1 MACVARN
8 RAGVPVIAGC
18 YYVRSVRFSR
28 RARIPNVVAHHRAHV
43 GVFRSLCCRGGLCL
57 GSFYAA
63 PACLSVTRGNPSIIP
78 INPTNMTP
86 RTIVIVAALFTT
98 SASLQAQTSD
108 AGNQSISV
116 ARLVAAQCPKF
127 TSQLVDRPELKLIL
141 SQRPVD
147 VSAVCTCTQRSYL
160 ADARLQKALDVDDQ
174 TLVERMKEERMR
186 AYLTMRLMASV
197 LGCLTPELERALA
210 ATPPI
215 K

>member
-1 MACVARN
+1 MACVSRN

-18 YYVRSVRFSR
+18 YYVRSLRFSR

-43 GVFRSLCCRGGLCL
+43 GVFRSLRCRGGLCF
-57 GSFYAA
+57 GSFCAA
-63 PACLSVTRGNPSIIP
+63 PACLSVTRGNRCIIP
-78 INPTNMTP
+78 TSPTNMTP
-86 RTIVIVAALFTT
+86 RTIVIAAALFAT
-98 SASLQAQTSD
+98 SASLQAQT
-108 AGNQSISV
+108 AGNQSISI
-116 ARLVAAQCPKF
+116 AQLVAAQCPKF

-210 ATPPI
+210 ATPPT